1 MEIIICMRNSTCNK
15 ILKSLFDGPV
25 LLKYYCFFFFFY
37 EKGMQ
42 SVSEDPF
49 TVQYPDNAF
58 NCLLNIIQTII
69 LRGQITDVQLI

>member
-1 MEIIICMRNSTCNK
+1 MRNSTCNN

-25 LLKYYCFFFFFY
+25 LLKYYCFFFFY

-42 SVSEDPF
+42 SVSEDAF

-58 NCLLNIIQTII
+58 NCLRDN
-69 LRGQITDVQLI
+69 TDNHFEGTDYWCAADMISDHRY

>member
-1 MEIIICMRNSTCNK
+1 MRNSTCNK

-25 LLKYYCFFFFFY
+25 LLKHYCFFY

-42 SVSEDPF
+42 SVSEDAF

-58 NCLLNIIQTII
+58 NCL
-69 LRGQITDVQLI
+69 RDDTDNHFEGTVH